1 MRNEIVVPLLVHADG
16 LLGARRERVDQNGQ
30 LVELDVDLLG
40 QVFGLGARRRDAH
53 RDRLADEAHL
63 AVRQRMPL
71 GELVAG
77 HRGRRDHGGCF
88 GQVGP
93 DEHASLAAWRLRD
106 APDAAVRNRT
116 AQECDFALAGEDH
129 VRDIVAA
136 PAQET

>member
-1 MRNEIVVPLLVHADG
+1 MHADG
-16 LLGARRERVDQNGQ
+16 LLGARGESVDQNGQ
-30 LVELDVDLLG
+30 LVELDFHLLG
-40 QVFGLGARRRDAH
+40 QVFGFGSRRRNAH
-53 RDRLADEAHL
+53 RNRLADEANL
-63 AVRQRMPL
+63 AVCQRMPL
-71 GELVAG
+71 GELVSR

-88 GQVGP
+88 GQVRP

-129 VRDIVAA
+129 VRDIIPA